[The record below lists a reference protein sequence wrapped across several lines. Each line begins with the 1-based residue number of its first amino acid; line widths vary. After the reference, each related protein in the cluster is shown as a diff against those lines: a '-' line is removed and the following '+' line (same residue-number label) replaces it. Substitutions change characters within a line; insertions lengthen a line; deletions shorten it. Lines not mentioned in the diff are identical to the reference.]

1 MFLICS
7 KLFIG
12 KVVLLYGRKWRI
24 FKILFINIKGFNNHY
39 NYHKTEIDINFIQ
52 WILIWFFSFPYF
64 FLGKSS
70 KKLKRLK
77 KLKRTDRGILKE
89 RKKLHR
95 QKLAAKEDSA
105 NVVIRHR
112 NLNMKLMDEISNIH
126 IRYQNYAYFKNL
138 TNLLYN
144 KAKKLRFS
152 IFVKFPIEC

>member
-24 FKILFINIKGFNNHY
+24 FKILFINKGFNNHY

-89 RKKLHR
+89 RKKLRR
-95 QKLAAKEDSA
+95 QKLAAKEDTA

-126 IRYQNYAYFKNL
+126 IYINSP
-138 TNLLYN
+138 TLY
-144 KAKKLRFS
+144 KAKKLWFS
-152 IFVKFPIEC
+152 IFVKFPIEMPRLQMSSS